1 MSVVETKEL
10 SGLMASGAK
19 EITNRLAE
27 IRGGRV
33 LDVCTGK
40 GKFIET
46 LMKTL
51 KTFDGFTGIDIDT
64 DDLAAAREK
73 ISEDVAHFKEM
84 DAEHLEF
91 PDASFDTVAIAF
103 SLHHLPDVSKVL
115 AEMKRVLKPG
125 GCFIVE
131 EMYQDGEQSEAQ
143 RTGILEHHWT
153 AKVDQLLGIYH
164 NQTMTQTQILL
175 ALDAL
180 QFPNLEVM
188 YASRNVQCLFCADRF
203 ECEDPTSEAIITGFI
218 KGVDKTLEQLAP
230 ENRPPEIVAEAE
242 QLKSIVQDTG
252 YADASL
258 IFAIGRK

>member
-1 MSVVETKEL
+1 MS
-10 SGLMASGAK
+10 SGAK
-19 EITNRLAE
+19 EIADQLAE
-27 IRGGRV
+27 LKGGRV

-51 KTFDGFTGIDIDT
+51 KAFDSFVGIDIDT
-64 DDLAAAREK
+64 DDLAEAREK
-73 ISEDVAHFKEM
+73 LPEDLTQFIEM
-84 DAEHLEF
+84 DAEYLEF

-103 SLHHLPDVSKVL
+103 SLHHLPDMPNVL

-125 GCFIVE
+125 GYVIVE
-131 EMYQDGEQSEAQ
+131 EMFQDGEQSEAQ

-153 AKVDQLLGIYH
+153 AKVDRLRGLHH
-164 NQTMTQTQILL
+164 NETLTQKQILL

-180 QFPNLEVM
+180 QLSNLEVL

-203 ECEDPTSEAIITGFI
+203 ECEDPTSGSIIAGFI
-218 KGVDKTLEQLAP
+218 KGVDKTLQQLAP
-230 ENRPPEIVAEAE
+230 EKRPPELVAEAE
-242 QLKSIVQDTG
+242 QLKALVQETG

-258 IFAIGRK
+258 IFAVGRKQA

>member
-1 MSVVETKEL
+1 MS
-10 SGLMASGAK
+10 SGAK
-19 EITNRLAE
+19 EIADRLAE
-27 IRGGRV
+27 IKGGRI

-51 KTFDGFTGIDIDT
+51 KAFDSFIGVDIDT
-64 DDLAAAREK
+64 DDLAAAHEK
-73 ISEDVAHFKEM
+73 LSEDIAHFKEM
-84 DAEHLEF
+84 DAEYLAF

-103 SLHHLPDVSKVL
+103 SLHHLPDVPKVL

-125 GCFIVE
+125 GYFIVE
-131 EMYQDGEQSEAQ
+131 EMYQDSEQSKAQ
-143 RTGILEHHWT
+143 HTGILEHHWT
-153 AKVDQLLGIYH
+153 AKVDRLLGIHH
-164 NQTMTQTQILL
+164 NETFTQTQILL

-180 QFPNLEVM
+180 QFENLEVM

-203 ECEDPTSEAIITGFI
+203 ECEDPTSEAIIAGFI
-218 KGVDKTLEQLAP
+218 KGVDKTLQQLAP
-230 ENRPPEIVAEAE
+230 EKRPPEIVAEAE
-242 QLKSIVQDTG
+242 WLKSLVQDTG

>member
-1 MSVVETKEL
+1 MS
-10 SGLMASGAK
+10 SGAK
-19 EITNRLAE
+19 EIADRLAQIE
-27 IRGGRV
+27 GGRV
-33 LDVCTGK
+33 LDVCSGK

-51 KTFDGFTGIDIDT
+51 KAFDGFVGIDIDL
-64 DDLAAAREK
+64 DDLTEAQEK
-73 ISEDVAHFKEM
+73 LPEDITQFMEM
-84 DAEHLEF
+84 NAEHLEF

-103 SLHHLPDVSKVL
+103 SLHHLPNVPKVL

-125 GCFIVE
+125 GYFIVE

-153 AKVDQLLGIYH
+153 AKVDRLLGIHH
-164 NQTMTQTQILL
+164 NETLTQTQILL
-175 ALDAL
+175 ALNAL
-180 QFPNLEVM
+180 RLSNLEVM

-203 ECEDPTSEAIITGFI
+203 ECEDPTSESIIAGFI
-218 KGVDKTLEQLAP
+218 KGVEKTLQQLAP
-230 ENRPPEIVAEAE
+230 EERPAELITEAE
-242 QLKSIVQDTG
+242 QLKSLVHETG

>member
-1 MSVVETKEL
+1 M
-10 SGLMASGAK
+10 LMASGAK
-19 EITNRLAE
+19 EIAERLAKIE
-27 IRGGRV
+27 GGRV

-51 KTFDGFTGIDIDT
+51 KAFDSFVGVDIDT
-64 DDLAAAREK
+64 EDLAAARLK
-73 ISEDVAHFKEM
+73 ISNDVAQFMEM

-91 PDASFDTVAIAF
+91 IDAAFDMVSIAF
-103 SLHHLPDVSKVL
+103 SLHHLSNAPKVL

-125 GCFIVE
+125 GYFIVE

-143 RTGILEHHWT
+143 QTGILEHHWT
-153 AKVDQLLGIYH
+153 AKVDRLLGIYH
-164 NQTMTQTQILL
+164 NETMTQNQILR

-180 QFPNLEVM
+180 QFESLEVM

-203 ECEDPTSEAIITGFI
+203 ECEDPKSETIIAGFV
-218 KGVDKTLEQLAP
+218 KGVDKTLQQLAP
-230 ENRPPEIVAEAE
+230 EERPPEIVTEAE
-242 QLKSIVQDTG
+242 RLKAIVQETG